1 MQTATAY
8 GRISGRVA
16 LVTGASGDL
25 GAEIARR
32 LIDAGARV
40 AVLDQAHDS
49 LLRRFSA
56 LAAHHDSEQLL
67 LLPACD
73 ISDPAQVEAAIAQ
86 TVAAFGGLDMLVNNA
101 AMVTPR
107 APIGDLDPTMWSRTL
122 EVNLTGSWLM
132 ARAAIARMT
141 AAGSGGVILNI
152 ASQLGHVAARNN
164 GVYGLTK
171 AALIAMSRAIAV
183 DHAAAG
189 IRGLSLSP
197 GAIMTSRLTDRYGSE
212 SAVNEALAK
221 HYLAGE
227 IGRVEEVAEAALFL
241 LNGGRF
247 LNGSDLLVD
256 GGYTAV

>member
-1 MQTATAY
+1 MQTAFP
-8 GRISGRVA
+8 RIDGRVA
-16 LVTGASGDL
+16 LVTGAAGDL
-25 GAEIARR
+25 GAEISRR
-32 LIDAGARV
+32 LLDAGARV
-40 AVLDQAHDS
+40 AVLDTAQQA
-49 LLRRFSA
+49 LVQRFSVLGA
-56 LAAHHDSEQLL
+56 TEAGRLL

-73 ISDPAQVEAAIAQ
+73 IADAAQVEDAVSR
-86 TVAAFGGLDMLVNNA
+86 TVAAFGGLQMLVNNA

-107 APIGDLDPTMWSRTL
+107 GPIGELDPAMWQRTL
-122 EVNLTGSWLM
+122 DVNVTGSWLM
-132 ARAAIARMT
+132 ARAAIAQMT

-164 GVYGLTK
+164 GVYGMTK

-189 IRGLSLSP
+189 IRALSLSP

-212 SAVNEALAK
+212 QAVNDALARL
-221 HYLAGE
+221 YLAGE

-247 LNGSDLLVD
+247 LNGSDLLID

>member
-1 MQTATAY
+1 MHKAFQ
-8 GRISGRVA
+8 RIDGRVA
-16 LVTGASGDL
+16 LVTGAAGDL
-25 GAEIARR
+25 GAAIS
-32 LIDAGARV
+32 LQLLGAGARV
-40 AVLDQAHDS
+40 AVLDTAHQA
-49 LLRRFSA
+49 LARRFSGLSPA
-56 LAAHHDSEQLL
+56 DAGRML
-67 LLPACD
+67 LLPPCD
-73 ISDPAQVEAAIAQ
+73 IADAAQAERAVAD
-86 TVAAFGGLDMLVNNA
+86 TVAAFGALDMLVNNA

-107 APIGDLDPTMWSRTL
+107 GPIGELDPAMWQRTL
-122 EVNLTGSWLM
+122 DVNVTGSWLM

-164 GVYGLTK
+164 GVYGMTK

-183 DHAAAG
+183 DHASAG
-189 IRGLSLSP
+189 IRALSLSP

-212 SAVNEALAK
+212 QAVNDALARL
-221 HYLAGE
+221 YLAGE

-247 LNGSDLLVD
+247 LNGSDLLID